1 MEFHQFFRKSFA
13 ALVVASV
20 TLSQLAAADVI
31 GIQQGKGLGTLDFS
45 TVFRIV
51 HFGVRGQFS
60 SQRHKA
66 FPAVAKCRGTSMTAR
81 GEWVLPEDK
90 IPVNFDFSA
99 ELNKTADAG
108 RFTYKLKAQR
118 PVPTRMLVLQFE
130 LPESEMAGKEILF
143 DGAEPVILPET
154 SAGYRVAERKQVR
167 KLSLP
172 LRDGRME
179 ISLSRPVDVTV
190 NDNRKN
196 KIAQYQMNLSLLPA
210 GTRNF
215 TSSELELSMHLDPYR
230 VEPLP
235 FGAAANSTFADEHP
249 ADRKGGWT
257 DQGALLDLRQF
268 PKGKPFR
275 ALFAE
280 FDIPDGE
287 KSGTPECIVLGGLER
302 NYFPR
307 SATLR
312 FSKPKTMRT
321 LVLLHAL
328 AWAKRGEIG
337 TIEVNF
343 SDGTSR
349 KIPVTCGYD
358 VGDWW
363 NPYRMRNGEV
373 VWKCR
378 NDENDVGLYLSCF
391 PIPEKPVS
399 SITFSSTGASVWMI
413 AGAAASP
420 QSIRLGARK
429 EYTFSRNADWREF
442 RVERRTVP
450 GSALDFSFL
459 LDAPAGKYGFLQV
472 RNGRFVF
479 EKQPDRPI
487 RFYGANLCTSAC
499 TPSHEEAE
507 AMADYLARIGYN
519 CIRFHHYDREL
530 VRRKID
536 NSVTFDPE
544 KMDRFDYLIHALK
557 KRGLYLSIDL
567 FSLRDRIPGEFKSAP
582 RLRDMKDYKLAAMV
596 IPEVRENLKSF
607 ARQLLLHRNPYTGLS
622 LAEEPALT
630 GICIINENM
639 IISLYDDCKLLR
651 DGESAPFVDRAF
663 EAYCRKNGIT
673 VTNENHRPE
682 LNRFLYRLYE
692 AYYREMRSF
701 LRDEL
706 KVRSLLTDQ
715 NHRQPPLACSLREQ
729 YDYVDCHIYW
739 EHPQYIGRVKW
750 VPPYL
755 IRNTSMVQGDLWP
768 IRMLA
773 PARLFGKPFTVTEFN
788 SCFPNEVRGEAA
800 AIFGA
805 YGALQDWDGL
815 FRFDYAGSPQA
826 VFGTPNITTFHSV
839 NDPVRILSE
848 RIAAAFFIRRDIA
861 PATRAVPL
869 LVRPGAFE
877 EAYVENYPPEMQRLA
892 FQVRTGSISAPADK
906 TPPLPTGTVAPWRLG
921 QPAPE
926 AVRKILECE
935 KGSVTS
941 CTGDIT
947 ADFRVGTFRAASG
960 RSEALAI
967 PAGARLTGKRLTV
980 NARQGAQTVA
990 AIALGN
996 TSLEKAGRI
1005 LLLFLT
1011 DVRQEGIVY
1020 SSQEDRVVLKE
1031 APRTNA
1037 ILARR
1042 GIGEITLELPVKY
1055 EVVALDCAGE
1065 ALGTV
1070 PARFEKGKLCFT
1082 ADNFSIPN
1090 RVIFAY
1096 ELKRIP

>member
-13 ALVVASV
+13 ALVVAGV
-20 TLSQLAAADVI
+20 TMSQLAAADVI

-66 FPAVAKCRGTSMTAR
+66 FPAVAKCRGTSMAAR

-90 IPVNFDFSA
+90 IPVKFDFSA

-108 RFTYKLKAQR
+108 RFTYKLEAQR

-143 DGAEPVILPET
+143 DGAEPVVLPET
-154 SAGYRVAERKQVR
+154 CDKYRVAMRKQVQ

-172 LRDGRME
+172 LRNGRME

-302 NYFPR
+302 NYLPK

-312 FSKPKTMRT
+312 FSEPKTMRT

-328 AWAKRGEIG
+328 AWAKRARTG

-343 SDGTSR
+343 SDGSR
-349 KIPVTCGYD
+349 REIPVNGGHD

-399 SITFSSTGASVWMI
+399 SITFSSTGTSVWMI

-472 RNGRFVF
+472 KNGHFVF
-479 EKQPDRPI
+479 EKQPDVPI

-499 TPSHEEAE
+499 TPSKEEAN
-507 AMADYLARIGYN
+507 AMSDYLARIGYN

-544 KMDRFDYLIHALK
+544 KLDRFDYLIYALK

-582 RLRDMKDYKLAAMV
+582 RLSDMKDYKLAAMV

-673 VTNENHRPE
+673 VTNENHRQE

-706 KVRSLLTDQ
+706 KVCSLLTDQ

-805 YGALQDWDGL
+805 YGALQEWDGL

-826 VFGTPNITTFHSV
+826 IFGTPDITPFHSV

-877 EAYVENYPPEMQRLA
+877 EAYVENYPPAMQRLA

-906 TPPLPTGTVAPWRLG
+906 TPPLPPGTVAPWRLG

-926 AVRKILECE
+926 AVRTILECE

-941 CTGDIT
+941 CTGEIT
-947 ADFRVGTFRAASG
+947 ADFRSGAFRAASA

-967 PAGARLTGKRLTV
+967 PAGGRLTGKRLSI

-990 AIALGN
+990 AIALEN
-996 TSLEKAGRI
+996 APLEEAGRI

-1011 DVRQEGIVY
+1011 DVRQEGIIF

-1042 GIGEITLELPVKY
+1042 GIGEITLELSAKY
-1055 EVVALDCAGE
+1055 EVIALDCAGE

-1070 PARFEKGKLCFT
+1070 PVRFEKGKLQFI
-1082 ADNFSIPN
+1082 ADNFSIRD

-1096 ELKRIP
+1096 ELKRVP